1 MEVFTIMTER
11 NENRRIALIQAGG
24 ISTRNV
30 LSIPNQ
36 FVMVDDKPV
45 IVYVLE
51 AYEKHPAINEID
63 VVCLS
68 GWEKTVSSYAE
79 RYHITKLNKI
89 ITGGATIIQSTVRGL
104 KDISS
109 DLDNDDV
116 VILQEA
122 TRPLIS
128 EGLISKIISSYNKY
142 GDSVLIR
149 PMSEYVQVER
159 TNDSYSLCNRDSL
172 FSLESPEIYNAN
184 RLLSFI
190 DRLENGVDDDGSC
203 CALLINKL
211 GIKIHYCENT
221 ANNPKII
228 RQEDLYYFK
237 ALRQVLL

>member
-1 MEVFTIMTER
+1 M
-11 NENRRIALIQAGG
+11 NEPRSDNRRIALIQAGG

-51 AYEKHPAINEID
+51 AYEKHPAIDEID

-89 ITGGATIIQSTVRGL
+89 ITGGATIIQSTQKGL
-104 KDISS
+104 NEIGP
-109 DLDNDDV
+109 DLNDDDV
-116 VILQEA
+116 IILQEA

-128 EGLISKIISSYNKY
+128 EGLISKIISSYYKY

-149 PMSEYVQVER
+149 PMSEFVQVER
-159 TNDSYSLCNRDSL
+159 INQSFCLCNRDSL

-184 RLLSFI
+184 RLISFFNH
-190 DRLENGVDDDGSC
+190 LEKGIDDDGSC
-203 CALLINKL
+203 CALLVNRL
-211 GIKIHYCENT
+211 GISIHYCENT
-221 ANNPKII
+221 SNNPKII